1 MNSNAVKDASAPPV
15 AEPKQDK
22 LRARLLSALVMAPP
36 VLAAIYFGE
45 PFFDILVA
53 IAVLIMAWEWN
64 RLCSGRWIWLVAG
77 GLFILLPSTALIW
90 LRADP
95 EFGRQTVL
103 WLFAVVWAMDSG
115 AFAFGKLI
123 GGPKLLASV
132 SPKKTWA
139 GLIGGIACAGAV
151 GAATAA
157 VVGNKDMAPLAA
169 FSAATGAVSQGGDLA
184 ESWVKRHFSVK
195 DTSNIIPGHGGLLD
209 RVDGLMAAAAAAAL
223 ITLAG
228 GGSILSWL

>member
-1 MNSNAVKDASAPPV
+1 MVSAF
-15 AEPKQDK
+15 
-22 LRARLLSALVMAPP
+22 LLAPP
-36 VLAAIYFGE
+36 VLAAVYFGA
-45 PFFDILVA
+45 PFFDILVG

-64 RLCSGRWIWLVAG
+64 RLCSGRRIWLAAG
-77 GLFILLPSTALIW
+77 ALIILVPSISLIW
-90 LRADP
+90 LRADAQ
-95 EFGRQTVL
+95 FGRQTVL

-123 GGPKLLASV
+123 GGPKLLPAV
-132 SPKKTWA
+132 SPMKTWA

-151 GAATAA
+151 GAATAV
-157 VVGNKDMAPLAA
+157 VVGDKDMAPLAA

-184 ESWVKRHFSVK
+184 ESWVKRRFGVK
-195 DTSNIIPGHGGLLD
+195 DVSNIIPGHGGLLD
-209 RVDGLMAAAAAAAL
+209 RIDGLMAAAAAVAL